1 MNMRVIDREAT
12 CYIVPADYKSA
23 RDYNTNTYYDDD
35 NNNNSNE
42 RIGRIIPF
50 THNVYFC
57 NIRLQTDLCQKFCF
71 SVDAAAASVAVI
83 VTRASIAVFVLFCF
97 VIVLFFCR
105 NEKIR

>member
-1 MNMRVIDREAT
+1 MRVIDREAT

-50 THNVYFC
+50 THNVYFY

-71 SVDAAAASVAVI
+71 SVDAAASVVVI
-83 VTRASIAVFVLFCF
+83 VTRGSIAVFVLFCF